1 LALRLLEQAAVARD
15 IPIMLPKGLAEK
27 MPALGICDEV

>member
-1 LALRLLEQAAVARD
+1 LALRLLEQPAVAGD
-15 IPIMLPKGLAEK
+15 IPIMLLKGLAEE